1 MTNHTKKPRIN
12 SYIYTYGKF
21 GKGFREIL
29 DTENKFLYSHGRYPT
44 KIVAEDL
51 PEDYIK
57 IHGRTLWYMTGFLKT
72 SEIVDIQYKMA
83 KLNHLFKDDYIYIS
97 YKEKLKKET
106 DQYGYDHY
114 TNYDACFCGPDIL
127 DIAHAV
133 EKYSHL
139 DISHIRKGM
148 KEKVRWLKK
157 NEPDFYESCFHG
169 KDEDFLKEIDRRW

>member
-1 MTNHTKKPRIN
+1 MGRKPRIN
-12 SYIYTYGKF
+12 SFIYTYGKF

-29 DTENKFLYSHGRYPT
+29 DTENKFLYSHGHYPT

-57 IHGRTLWYMTGFLKT
+57 IRSRTLWYMTGFLKT
-72 SEIVDIQYKMA
+72 SGVVDIQYKMA
-83 KLNHLFKDDYIYIS
+83 KLNHLFKDDYIFIS
-97 YKEKLKKET
+97 YKEKLKVEE
-106 DQYGYDHY
+106 DRFGFIDYVND
-114 TNYDACFCGPDIL
+114 DACFCGPDIL

-133 EKYSHL
+133 EKYSLL

-157 NEPDFYESCFHG
+157 NEPDFYETCFQG
-169 KDEDFLKEIDRRW
+169 NDKDFLKKIDSKW